1 MAKNFPAKK
10 KEEEENLEKK
20 EEIMERKKTSLSQLL
35 RVKQTRHLI
44 SFVQK
49 RTQKGLT
56 DAIDKLIP
64 IPIHSRRDD
73 GM

>member
-1 MAKNFPAKK
+1 
-10 KEEEENLEKK
+10 
-20 EEIMERKKTSLSQLL
+20 MERKKTSLSQLL

-64 IPIHSRRDD
+64 LPIHSRRDD